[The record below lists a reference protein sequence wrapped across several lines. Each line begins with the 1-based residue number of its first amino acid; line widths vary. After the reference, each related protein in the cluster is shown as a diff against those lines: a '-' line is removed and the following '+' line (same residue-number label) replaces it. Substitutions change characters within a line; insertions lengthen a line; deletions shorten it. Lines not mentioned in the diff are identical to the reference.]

1 MGKRRNGR
9 LARGVPCQPAV
20 SRSFHIFCHFIKW
33 RGLETGTSARGAPGR
48 RTSGHRMTARGRA
61 WEGNASGG
69 IDARPRGGAGAT
81 YGRGRG
87 TPTGGHRQR
96 DVGEGD
102 AGAAREM
109 SVRRAPARRTP
120 ARRQTREGDAGGGT
134 SATGT
139 PRRRGSARGHRERSV
154 QGGRAPARGR
164 TPAEGRSRGSFLRRA
179 SPRRDGGRHGRRR
192 PRRIHAGG
200 RRCEGLGLSYPKT

>member
-1 MGKRRNGR
+1 MILGARRLGLGQGGRRAAHVEAPNDRGGKGAGGERQRRDGR
-9 LARGVPCQPAV
+9 
-20 SRSFHIFCHFIKW
+20 
-33 RGLETGTSARGAPGR
+33 TSAREAPAR
-48 RTSGHRMTARGRA
+48 RTDVG
-61 WEGNASGG
+61 
-69 IDARPRGGAGAT
+69 
-81 YGRGRG
+81 
-87 TPTGGHRQR
+87 GGHRRR

-154 QGGRAPARGR
+154 QGGRTPARGR
-164 TPAEGRSRGSFLRRA
+164 TPAEGRSRGSCPRRA

-192 PRRIHAGG
+192 PRRIRAGDAG
-200 RRCEGLGLSYPKT
+200 ARGWA